1 MLEIHHSQ
9 AYSKGSAMHWLHL
22 PEPRH
27 NIAPACTNAESARLW
42 LDKLASAPP
51 LTVYSAMLEQIDAID
66 GSELPAAQAVAILN
80 LFRSAAVPLQAAME
94 ERFTRKALPMSADEE
109 GAFEVTHQLWA
120 HLGIAYL
127 RLVSQCTPA
136 NRCLPLHRAATAFRI
151 TQYCHFLAARTCP
164 QLVDHLLLSVFATA
178 EANGLTRKPIA
189 DPDFPRHGKG
199 SISGQLAWA
208 FVIRAIDPYHLTA
221 IQLPVANRAFSRWRE
236 LVNFQETAPGARET
250 YILDLSR
257 LFGSELPPGI
267 PLYLNLRTAAHK
279 LAQRIKLLEAG
290 ESPEALKLGRI
301 LSAAAAIRLLRDL
314 EQHLY
319 LRKKR
324 RSNETGEIELAF
336 GAEDA
341 YAVLTN
347 KVLNPAAGTGDSG
360 GAVNYQRMAIFG
372 RDQVSELPTS
382 KKRLKVEGETWTIVD
397 GRATRSRK
405 SGGAR
410 LLSPC
415 LVASHVAGT
424 PRLGIMSSLQC
435 DADGALSAQL
445 TWYGEEVEAG
455 HLKRFAP
462 RGTRLVRVPAF
473 LFRNR
478 TAYSLIVPAD
488 TGTRLGATL
497 ELSELSMEA
506 LIPVEVIE
514 RGANFVHL
522 ACKIDEEDAKT

>member
-1 MLEIHHSQ
+1 
-9 AYSKGSAMHWLHL
+9 MHWLHL
-22 PEPRH
+22 PEPRRD
-27 NIAPACTNAESARLW
+27 IATACTSAESTRLW

-51 LTVYSAMLEQIDAID
+51 LTVYSAILEQIEAID
-66 GSELPAAQAVAILN
+66 GAALPAAQAVAILN
-80 LFRSAAVPLQAAME
+80 LLRSTAVPLQAAME

-109 GAFEVTHQLWA
+109 GTFEVTHQLWA

-127 RLVSQCTPA
+127 RLVPQCTPA

-151 TQYCHFLAARTCP
+151 AQYCHFLAARTCP
-164 QLVDHLLLSVFATA
+164 QLVDHLLLSVFAAA
-178 EANGLTRKPIA
+178 EANGLTRKPLA

-208 FVIRAIDPYHLTA
+208 FVIRAIDPYHLSA
-221 IQLPVANRAFSRWRE
+221 IQLPVANRTFSRWRE
-236 LVNFQETAPGARET
+236 LVNFQETAPGAREK
-250 YILDLSR
+250 YVLDLSR

-319 LRKKR
+319 LRKKH

-347 KVLNPAAGTGDSG
+347 KVLNPAPGLGDSG

-397 GRATRSRK
+397 GRATRAKK

-415 LVASHVAGT
+415 LIASHVAGT

-445 TWYGEEVEAG
+445 SWYGEEVEAG

-462 RGTRLVRVPAF
+462 KGTRLVRVPAF

-478 TAYSLIVPAD
+478 STYSLIVPAD

-497 ELSELSMEA
+497 EVSELSIEA
-506 LIPVEVIE
+506 LTPVEVIE